1 MSAAMISKMPKKIK
15 VGGFVYS
22 VTKLDRRQARAHNRW
37 GETDTRT
44 LKIEIDEDCPEPRR
58 QEVLLHEVFH
68 CIYDAWN
75 IRSSD
80 DEERTV
86 EAAALG
92 LLTVLKDNPAFV
104 RWLLK

>member
-1 MSAAMISKMPKKIK
+1 MNLKMPKKIK

-22 VTKLDRRQARAHNRW
+22 VSELDRIAARARGKW
-37 GETDTRT
+37 GETDRRAF
-44 LKIEIDEDCPEPRR
+44 KIDIDEDCPEPRR

-68 CIYDAWN
+68 CIFDAWN
-75 IRSSD
+75 IKPTD

-86 EAAALG
+86 EALAMG
-92 LLTVLKDNPAFV
+92 ILTVLKDNPDFV